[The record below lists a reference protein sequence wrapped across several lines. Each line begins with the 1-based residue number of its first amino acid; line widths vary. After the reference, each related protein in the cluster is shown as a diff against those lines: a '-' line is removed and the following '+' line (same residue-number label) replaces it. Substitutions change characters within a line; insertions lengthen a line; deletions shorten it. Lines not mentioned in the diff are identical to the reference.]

1 MLPHNLAAQLH
12 GLTLPHG
19 LTAASGA
26 SPAVLDRLPAP
37 VHDAFVHAYATSLHT
52 VFLASV
58 PVGALAFLLSWT
70 LKEVPLRTTT
80 RAPDPADTLAPTAR
94 PAVRDTSQEM
104 ERAITS
110 LLSRERRRVVY
121 SELVSAAGLQLKPR
135 AGWLLYRVGEHQDL
149 SRQDL
154 AGLLQLPDTELQRRL
169 AELTTTG
176 YVSDGDAS
184 QPVRLTATGRTA
196 YQDLLQAREDRLHRL
211 CADWHPDRHP
221 QLAAL
226 LTTITHQLAASGEK
240 PGADLDAA

>member
-1 MLPHNLAAQLH
+1 
-12 GLTLPHG
+12 
-19 LTAASGA
+19 
-26 SPAVLDRLPAP
+26 
-37 VHDAFVHAYATSLHT
+37 LHT
-52 VFLASV
+52 VFLAAV

-70 LKEVPLRTTT
+70 LKEVPLRATT

-94 PAVRDTSQEM
+94 PSVRDTNQEM

-121 SELVSAAGLQLKPR
+121 ADLVSTAGLKLPPR

-149 SRQDL
+149 SRHQL
-154 AGLLQLPDTELQRRL
+154 AGLLQLPDTDLQRRL
-169 AELTTTG
+169 ADLTTTG
-176 YVSDGDAS
+176 YVTDGDAN
-184 QPVRLTATGRTA
+184 QPVRLTGTGQTA
-196 YQDLLQAREDRLHRL
+196 YQDLMRAREDRLRKL